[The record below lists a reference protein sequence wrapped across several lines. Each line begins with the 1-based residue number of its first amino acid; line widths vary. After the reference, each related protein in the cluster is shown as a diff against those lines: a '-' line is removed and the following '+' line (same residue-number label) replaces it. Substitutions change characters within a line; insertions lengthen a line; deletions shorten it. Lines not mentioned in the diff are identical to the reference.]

1 MKFSI
6 FSLSRSQEL
15 DITYLE
21 VETTIGNFVFLEG
34 HAPILL
40 LLKPQE
46 PIIFSTTKSPDSR
59 EKQFLKNGG
68 ILRIINQ
75 EAILIISE

>member
-6 FSLSRSQEL
+6 FTLSQSQEL
-15 DITYLE
+15 DITNLE
-21 VETTIGNFVFLEG
+21 VETTVGNFVFLEG

-59 EKQFLKNGG
+59 EKQFLKSGG
-68 ILRIINQ
+68 ILRITHQ
-75 EAILIISE
+75 EIILITNE